1 MKTLCVALLLVA
13 GQAPPPLRPP
23 EIAAT
28 AQFCLGSDLS
38 GPWQAF
44 AVEMDSR
51 STRDLDVLIRIED
64 DNYLTAALRRERLS
78 PGARKRVFLYAPG
91 GPWPRNVPARYRITE
106 GSGRELASGFIAVSP
121 RGYVANVW
129 QVGLFSRTPAAEED
143 FGVPASVS
151 GLEVRFARLSV
162 ATFPDQWIGLAAL
175 DLLLLHDAPLDEL
188 TADQGRAL
196 ADYVRQ
202 GGTVML
208 SPGPAKGWLTH
219 PALRAIAP
227 VRVAESQE
235 VFSLTGLNG
244 IYGPFVRADPF
255 LVQPLLNGAEFK
267 AGLEQEIV
275 RFDAGFGR
283 TFVLGFDLRRAPF
296 DTWRGRHGLWS
307 DLFAAAPRWS
317 QEDRASFP
325 SAATPR
331 ARTELFQQIARMI
344 NPYPSYWLIFGLA
357 ALFLIT
363 IGPLNYLFLW
373 RIRRTLLLV
382 VTVPGISIGFL
393 GLILGLGYLIKGTTT
408 VVHSARLLTTRSGAD
423 CAREI
428 QLYSLFSP
436 STRSYDVSCA
446 RGTFGQPHGRIGSG
460 EDRTYGRPQEA
471 MTNLTCETGAG
482 ITFRG
487 LGTGQWQNWDLE
499 GRALRDLGRGVRFDP
514 IGPTIRIANDSPR
527 MIERGVYIQTGR
539 EAVVVPFGPLAP
551 GTAAEARIDGPRI
564 PPLEALGLSPES
576 LGDRLLRAWLEGLLR
591 PRRPEER
598 LEQARFLICVLREDD
613 ATVTVDARIS
623 DRSRSITLLHVGEA
637 P

>member
-13 GQAPPPLRPP
+13 GQAPPSMRAP

-28 AQFCLGSDLS
+28 AQFTLGSDLS

-44 AVEMDSR
+44 VVEMESR

-64 DNYLTAALRRERLS
+64 DNYLTAATRRERLS

-106 GSGRELASGFIAVSP
+106 ASGRELTSGFIAVSP
-121 RGYVANVW
+121 RSSVANPW
-129 QVGLFSRTPAAEED
+129 QIGLFSRTAATEED
-143 FGVPASVS
+143 FGVPATVS

-162 ATFPDQWIGLAAL
+162 ATFPDRWIGLASL

-188 TADQGRAL
+188 TADQSRAL

-202 GGTVML
+202 GGTVVL

-219 PALRAIAP
+219 PALVPIAP
-227 VRVAESQE
+227 VRVAEPQQVS
-235 VFSLTGLNG
+235 SLVGLSG

-255 LVQPLLNGAEFK
+255 LVHPVLNGAEFK
-267 AGLEQEIV
+267 AGLGQEIA

-296 DTWRGRHGLWS
+296 DTWRGRHALWS

-325 SAATPR
+325 AAATLQAR
-331 ARTELFQQIARMI
+331 AELFQQIARMI
-344 NPYPSYWLIFGLA
+344 NPYPSFWLIFGLA
-357 ALFLIT
+357 ALFLLT

-408 VVHSARLLTTRSGAD
+408 VVHSASLLTTRSGSD

-436 STRSYDVSCA
+436 ATRSYDVSCA
-446 RGTFGQPHGRIGSG
+446 PGTFGQPHGRMNTG
-460 EDRTYGRPQEA
+460 DRNYSYQQQA
-471 MTNLTCETGAG
+471 MSNLTCETGAG
-482 ITFRG
+482 LTLRG
-487 LGTGQWQNWDLE
+487 LGTGQWQNWNLE
-499 GRALRDLGRGVRFDP
+499 GRALRDLGKGVRFDP
-514 IGPTIRIANDSPR
+514 GGPTVRIANDSPR
-527 MIERGVYIQTGR
+527 SIERGVYIQTGR
-539 EAVVVPFGPLAP
+539 EVVVAPFGALAP
-551 GTAAEARIDGPRI
+551 GKTAEARIDGPRVS
-564 PPLEALGLSPES
+564 PLEALGLGPDS
-576 LGDRLLRAWLEGLLR
+576 LGDRLLRGWLEGLLR
-591 PRRPEER
+591 PRRPDER
-598 LEQARFLICVLREDD
+598 LEQTRFLICILKEDD
-613 ATVTVDARIS
+613 ATVTVDARVS
-623 DRSRSITLLHVGEA
+623 DRSRSITLLHVGES